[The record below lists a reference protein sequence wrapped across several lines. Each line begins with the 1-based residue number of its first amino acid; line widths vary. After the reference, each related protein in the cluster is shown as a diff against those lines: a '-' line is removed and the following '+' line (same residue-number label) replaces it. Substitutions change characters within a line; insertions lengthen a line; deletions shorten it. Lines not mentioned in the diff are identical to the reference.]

1 MSNSNIVDNEEIK
14 SSVKNLEDSMID
26 YLDYED
32 EDGENDGYT
41 PSYNHD
47 DVKTA
52 MNYIHEF
59 LEKIEKAEN
68 RDEALELVEEYI
80 TKLNELN
87 EKCDYEI
94 FETDQREFI
103 WEIFNEAMNLKWFS
117 SPEDEDVTEEWREF

>member
-1 MSNSNIVDNEEIK
+1 MSNSNMVDNEEIK

-32 EDGENDGYT
+32 EDDENDGYT

-68 RDEALELVEEYI
+68 RDEALE
-80 TKLNELN
+80 
-87 EKCDYEI
+87 
-94 FETDQREFI
+94 
-103 WEIFNEAMNLKWFS
+103 
-117 SPEDEDVTEEWREF
+117 